1 MIVFNFQSYF
11 KSARI
16 WIFFTYN
23 YSKRWREAKENA
35 IHICNCISKICF
47 GNNPIPIVCVSH
59 NTWQSNFNG
68 KKREETQSETWA
80 FSWYLFYTLPFS
92 SIDESEAES
101 SNVEFEMVSDWLPF
115 SLSEIPD
122 AFSSTGCFMNQCIIL
137 AVNVRIIF
145 WFTWNNWKKNIKTR
159 LPNWETLLTAVDDP
173 TKLLIEEHI
182 PQLCLQEAK
191 ILSIQVSLQY
201 W

>member
-47 GNNPIPIVCVSH
+47 GNNPIPIVCVSY

-68 KKREETQSETWA
+68 KKRKETQSETWA
-80 FSWYLFYTLPFS
+80 FSWYLFIYYHFLR
-92 SIDESEAES
+92 
-101 SNVEFEMVSDWLPF
+101 L
-115 SLSEIPD
+115 
-122 AFSSTGCFMNQCIIL
+122 MNQKL
-137 AVNVRIIF
+137 SHPMLNLK
-145 WFTWNNWKKNIKTR
+145 WF
-159 LPNWETLLTAVDDP
+159 P
-173 TKLLIEEHI
+173 TGFHFHYLKFQML
-182 PQLCLQEAK
+182 
-191 ILSIQVSLQY
+191 SLQQVVS
-201 W
+201 WTNA